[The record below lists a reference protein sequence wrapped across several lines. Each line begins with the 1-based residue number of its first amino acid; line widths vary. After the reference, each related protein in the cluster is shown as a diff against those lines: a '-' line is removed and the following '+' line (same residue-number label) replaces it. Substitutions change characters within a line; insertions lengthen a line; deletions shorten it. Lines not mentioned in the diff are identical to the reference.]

1 MVGNFLM
8 RMIMKNQIEYVP
20 YSFKKDFF
28 FVCSVGFNIG
38 FLIGLLLYSPFAQAD
53 EIKHKFKNPSFSG
66 IGTGAHYLTIE
77 NQEKSRRDKIK
88 SDIEEAIRRAE
99 RENENSTINKF
110 IRNLESRIYSQISKG
125 LVDSM
130 FCDPATVVE
139 CTGATEGSF
148 SIEGNTVSYVV
159 TTNADGLE
167 VIQLTI
173 VDPDGTIT
181 TIEIPIGIGQI
192 SGG

>member
-1 MVGNFLM
+1 MKLVLPVCFLLGLF
-8 RMIMKNQIEYVP
+8 
-20 YSFKKDFF
+20 SF
-28 FVCSVGFNIG
+28 S
-38 FLIGLLLYSPFAQAD
+38 LQAD
-53 EIKHKFKNPSFSG
+53 EIKFKFKNPSFSG
-66 IGTGAHYLTIE
+66 QGTGAHYLTIE
-77 NQEKSRRDKIK
+77 NQEKSRKDKIK
-88 SDIEEAIRRAE
+88 ADIEAALKQAE
-99 RENENSTINKF
+99 REDQNSTINKF

-148 SIEGNTVSYVV
+148 SIEGNTVTYVV
-159 TTNADGLE
+159 TTNADGLD
-167 VIQLTI
+167 VIVMTI

-181 TIEIPIGIGQI
+181 EIEIPIGIGQI

>member
-1 MVGNFLM
+1 MKLILPVTFLLA
-8 RMIMKNQIEYVP
+8 VF
-20 YSFKKDFF
+20 SF
-28 FVCSVGFNIG
+28 SVH
-38 FLIGLLLYSPFAQAD
+38 AD
-53 EIKHKFKNPSFSG
+53 EIKFKFKNPSFSG
-66 IGTGAHYLTIE
+66 QGTGAHYLTIE

-88 SDIEEAIRRAE
+88 SDIEAALKAAE
-99 RENENSTINKF
+99 RADANSTINKF

-148 SIEGNTVSYVV
+148 TIEGNTVTYVV

-167 VIQLTI
+167 VIVMTI

-181 TIEIPIGIGQI
+181 EIEIPIGIGQI

>member
-1 MVGNFLM
+1 MKLILPITFLLS
-8 RMIMKNQIEYVP
+8 IF
-20 YSFKKDFF
+20 SF
-28 FVCSVGFNIG
+28 SV
-38 FLIGLLLYSPFAQAD
+38 QAD
-53 EIKHKFKNPSFSG
+53 EIKFKFKNPSFSG
-66 IGTGAHYLTIE
+66 VGTGAHYLTIE

-88 SDIEEAIRRAE
+88 SDIEEALRRAE
-99 RENENSTINKF
+99 REDENSTINKF

-148 SIEGNTVSYVV
+148 SIEGNTVSYQV

-167 VIQLTI
+167 VIVMTI

>member
-1 MVGNFLM
+1 MKLILQITFLLT
-8 RMIMKNQIEYVP
+8 VF
-20 YSFKKDFF
+20 SF
-28 FVCSVGFNIG
+28 SVH
-38 FLIGLLLYSPFAQAD
+38 AD
-53 EIKHKFKNPSFSG
+53 EIKFKFKNPSFSG
-66 IGTGAHYLTIE
+66 QGTGAHYLTIE
-77 NQEKSRRDKIK
+77 NQEKSRKDKIK
-88 SDIEEAIRRAE
+88 ADIEAALKQAE
-99 RENENSTINKF
+99 REDQNSTINKF

-148 SIEGNTVSYVV
+148 SIEGNTVTYVV
-159 TTNADGLE
+159 TTNADGLD
-167 VIQLTI
+167 VIVMTI

-181 TIEIPIGIGQI
+181 EIEIPIGIGQI

>member
-1 MVGNFLM
+1 
-8 RMIMKNQIEYVP
+8 MKINGTVLGVL
-20 YSFKKDFF
+20 
-28 FVCSVGFNIG
+28 VCC
-38 FLIGLLLYSPFAQAD
+38 LYFTSQVFAD
-53 EIKHKFKNPSFSG
+53 EIKFKFKNPSFSG

-88 SDIEEAIRRAE
+88 SDIEEALRRAE
-99 RENENSTINKF
+99 REDANSTINKF

-125 LVDSM
+125 LVDCM

-139 CTGATEGSF
+139 CTGATSGSF

-167 VIQLTI
+167 VIVLTI

-181 TIEIPIGIGQI
+181 EIEIPIGIGQI

>member
-1 MVGNFLM
+1 MKKLFGIIFIFTFL
-8 RMIMKNQIEYVP
+8 
-20 YSFKKDFF
+20 
-28 FVCSVGFNIG
+28 
-38 FLIGLLLYSPFAQAD
+38 FLHANNVYAD
-53 EIKHKFKNPSFSG
+53 EIKFKFKNPSFSG
-66 IGTGAHYLTIE
+66 QGTGAHYLTIE

-88 SDIEEAIRRAE
+88 NDIEEALRRAE
-99 RENENSTINKF
+99 REDANSTINKF

-139 CTGATEGSF
+139 CTGATSGSF
-148 SIEGNTVSYVV
+148 TIEGNTVSYVV

-167 VIQLTI
+167 VIVMTI

-181 TIEIPIGIGQI
+181 EIEIPIGIGQI

>member
-1 MVGNFLM
+1 MKITGTHLGILVIVGYFLM
-8 RMIMKNQIEYVP
+8 TTASN
-20 YSFKKDFF
+20 
-28 FVCSVGFNIG
+28 
-38 FLIGLLLYSPFAQAD
+38 LHAD
-53 EIKHKFKNPSFSG
+53 EIKFKFKNPSFSG
-66 IGTGAHYLTIE
+66 QGTGAHYLTIE

-88 SDIEEAIRRAE
+88 EEIESALARAE
-99 RENENSTINKF
+99 RENDNSTINKF

-130 FCDPATVVE
+130 FCDPATVIE
-139 CTGATEGSF
+139 CTGSTEGSF
-148 SIEGNTVSYVV
+148 SIEGNTVTYVV

-167 VIQLTI
+167 VIVMTI

>member
-1 MVGNFLM
+1 MKLVLPVCFLLGFF
-8 RMIMKNQIEYVP
+8 
-20 YSFKKDFF
+20 SF
-28 FVCSVGFNIG
+28 S
-38 FLIGLLLYSPFAQAD
+38 LQAD
-53 EIKHKFKNPSFSG
+53 EIKFKFKNPSFSG
-66 IGTGAHYLTIE
+66 QGTGAHYLTIE
-77 NQEKSRRDKIK
+77 NQEKSRKDKIK
-88 SDIEEAIRRAE
+88 ADIEAALKQAE
-99 RENENSTINKF
+99 REDQNSTINKF

-148 SIEGNTVSYVV
+148 SIEGNTVTYVV
-159 TTNADGLE
+159 TTNADGLD
-167 VIQLTI
+167 VIVMTI

-181 TIEIPIGIGQI
+181 EIEIPIGIGQI

>member
-1 MVGNFLM
+1 MKSVLPITFLLA
-8 RMIMKNQIEYVP
+8 IF
-20 YSFKKDFF
+20 SF
-28 FVCSVGFNIG
+28 SV
-38 FLIGLLLYSPFAQAD
+38 QAD
-53 EIKHKFKNPSFSG
+53 EIKFKFKNPSFSG
-66 IGTGAHYLTIE
+66 QGTGAHYLTIE
-77 NQEKSRRDKIK
+77 NQEKGRRDKIR
-88 SDIEEAIRRAE
+88 SDIEEALRRAE
-99 RENENSTINKF
+99 REDDNSTINKF

-148 SIEGNTVSYVV
+148 SIEGNTVSYQV

-167 VIQLTI
+167 VIIMTI

>member
-1 MVGNFLM
+1 MKLILPVTFLLA
-8 RMIMKNQIEYVP
+8 IF
-20 YSFKKDFF
+20 SF
-28 FVCSVGFNIG
+28 S
-38 FLIGLLLYSPFAQAD
+38 LQAD
-53 EIKHKFKNPSFSG
+53 EIKFKFKNPSFSG
-66 IGTGAHYLTIE
+66 QGTGAHYLTIE

-88 SDIEEAIRRAE
+88 DDIETALRAAE
-99 RENENSTINKF
+99 RADDNSTINKF

-130 FCDPATVVE
+130 FCDPATVIE
-139 CTGATEGSF
+139 CTGSTEGSF
-148 SIEGNTVSYVV
+148 SIEGNTVTYVV

-167 VIQLTI
+167 VIVMTI